1 MLVKPPMEKLL
12 PKVENRYVLAI
23 LVAKRAR
30 QLVNGA
36 QPLSQSDSPNLVTVA
51 CEELGADKIA
61 CVKGHVNP
69 YIPLRP
75 EIEAARLAAQAA
87 AEQASTADAIRE
99 ELDKVASRP
108 APDADDAALIGEALM
123 KKEPVAESDDE
134 ESAQAEADDSDNDEA
149 EENDSS
155 SEIKANLPDQGDAFP
170 FKLAPPVEATEFIN
184 QNYNQE
190 AEETEE

>member
-1 MLVKPPMEKLL
+1 
-12 PKVENRYVLAI
+12 
-23 LVAKRAR
+23 
-30 QLVNGA
+30 
-36 QPLSQSDSPNLVTVA
+36 
-51 CEELGADKIA
+51 
-61 CVKGHVNP
+61 
-69 YIPLRP
+69 
-75 EIEAARLAAQAA
+75 AAQAA

-123 KKEPVAESDDE
+123 KKEPVTENDDE
-134 ESAQAEADDSDNDEA
+134 ESAQAEADNSDNEDT

-155 SEIKANLPDQGDAFP
+155 TEFKLNLPDQGDAFP

-184 QNYNQE
+184 QNFDQE

>member
-1 MLVKPPMEKLL
+1 MLVIPPMEKLL

-36 QPLSQSDSPNLVTVA
+36 LPMNQSDSPNLVTVA

-87 AEQASTADAIRE
+87 AEQVSTADAIRD
-99 ELDKVASRP
+99 ELDKVASAQP

-123 KKEPVAESDDE
+123 SLKPVFDEASADSITSDD
-134 ESAQAEADDSDNDEA
+134 DDEDDEV
-149 EENDSS
+149 EFVT
-155 SEIKANLPDQGDAFP
+155 KANTKTNSAVEGDAFP
-170 FKLAPPVEATEFIN
+170 FKLAPPVEATEYIK
-184 QNYNQE
+184 QNIDQE
-190 AEETEE
+190 AEDTEE

>member
-36 QPLSQSDSPNLVTVA
+36 LPMTQSDTPNLVTVA

-61 CVKGHVNP
+61 CVKGHVTP

-87 AEQASTADAIRE
+87 LEQANTADAIRD
-99 ELDKVASRP
+99 ELDKVASAQP

-123 KKEPVAESDDE
+123 NIQPVDYEASNDDQSDD
-134 ESAQAEADDSDNDEA
+134 DDTANDEA
-149 EENDSS
+149 DAASS
-155 SEIKANLPDQGDAFP
+155 ADIKVNLPDAGDAFP
-170 FKLAPPVEATEFIN
+170 FKLAPPVEATEYIK
-184 QNYNQE
+184 QNIDQE
-190 AEETEE
+190 AEDTEE

>member
-123 KKEPVAESDDE
+123 KKEPVTENDDE
-134 ESAQAEADDSDNDEA
+134 ESAQAEADNSDNEDT

-155 SEIKANLPDQGDAFP
+155 TEFKLNLPDQGDAFP

-184 QNYNQE
+184 QNFDQE